1 MPDRIRTLAG
11 AAALTTDPFE
21 EALALQRAGRY
32 DQAEAAYRLL
42 VERNP
47 AEVRAQVALGA
58 LLLVQ
63 RRNDEALLQLDAAAR
78 RAPEWAPVWFHRA
91 LALHEQG
98 DFAGAVE
105 NIDRAAKLGA
115 SGADLHFNRANAL
128 NELRRFDE
136 ALGDYDR
143 ALELQPNH
151 ARAQRNRGILKLLL
165 GDYAG
170 GLADYES
177 RRPPQHVREARQVSP
192 APDWRGEAISGKSL
206 LVTDATGMGDEI
218 HMVRYLSVLADR
230 GARVSFFGK
239 PALYRLFTPFAAR
252 VKLLREVPADAHF
265 DYQCKLLSL
274 PFLLGT
280 RLETVP
286 AQVPYLFAEPA
297 LVQQWR
303 ERIGTEGFRIG
314 IGWKGNPSRSI
325 DKGRSVPLAGFRALA
340 ALPGVRLV
348 SLQKGYGLD
357 ELERLPEGMQVEVL
371 ENFDE
376 GPDAFVDTAAVMA
389 NMDLVVSSC
398 TSLPHLAGALAKPV
412 WLAAKYVPE
421 WRWGIDGENN
431 AWYPTMR
438 VFRQSTPGDWEVVFA
453 RMAMALRERLMN

>member
-1 MPDRIRTLAG
+1 
-11 AAALTTDPFE
+11 LTIDSFE
-21 EALALQRAGRY
+21 DALALQRAGHY
-32 DQAEAAYRLL
+32 DQAEAAYRRV
-42 VERNP
+42 VERHP
-47 AEVRAQVALGA
+47 AEVRARVALGA

-63 RRNDEALLQLDAAAR
+63 RRNAEALQQLDAALEQ
-78 RAPEWAPVWFHRA
+78 APESPPVLYHRA
-91 LALHEQG
+91 LALHEHG
-98 DFAGAVE
+98 DFAGAV
-105 NIDRAAKLGA
+105 NDFDRAAERGA
-115 SGADLHFNRANAL
+115 SGADLHFNRANSL
-128 NELRRFDE
+128 NELRRFE
-136 ALGDYDR
+136 AALADYDR
-143 ALELQPNH
+143 ALELQPTH

-177 RRPPQHVREARQVSP
+177 RRPPQHVREARQVAQ
-192 APDWRGEAISGKSL
+192 APDWRGEPIAGKSL
-206 LVTDATGMGDEI
+206 LVTDSTGMGDEI
-218 HMVRYLSVLADR
+218 HMVRYLTVLADR

-239 PALYRLFTPFAAR
+239 PPLYRLFAPFASR
-252 VKLLREVPADAHF
+252 VQLLREVPADARF

-297 LVQQWR
+297 LVKQWR

-314 IGWKGNPSRSI
+314 IGWQGNPSRSI
-325 DKGRSVPLAGFRALA
+325 DKGRSVPLANYRALA
-340 ALPGVRLV
+340 SLPGVRLI

-357 ELERLPEGMQVEVL
+357 ELERLPEGMNVEVL
-371 ENFDE
+371 EDFDA

-421 WRWGIDGENN
+421 WRWGIDGEYN

-438 VFRQSTPGDWEVVFA
+438 VFRQSAPGDWEVVFA
-453 RMAMALRERLMN
+453 RMAMALRERLVN

>member
-1 MPDRIRTLAG
+1 
-11 AAALTTDPFE
+11 LTTDSFE
-21 EALALQRAGRY
+21 EAFALQRAGHY
-32 DQAEAAYRLL
+32 DQAEAAYRRL

-47 AEVRAQVALGA
+47 REVQARVALGA
-58 LLLVQ
+58 LLLVK
-63 RRNDEALLQLDAAAR
+63 RREDEAMQQFDAALQK
-78 RAPEWAPVWFHRA
+78 APESAAVWYHRA
-91 LALHEQG
+91 LALHERG
-98 DFAGAVE
+98 DFAAAVD
-105 NIDRAAKLGA
+105 NLDRAAGFGMR
-115 SGADLHFNRANAL
+115 GADIHFNRANAL
-128 NELRRFDE
+128 NELRRFNE
-136 ALGDYDR
+136 ALEEFDR
-143 ALELQPNH
+143 ALELQPTH
-151 ARAQRNRGILKLLL
+151 AGAQRNRGILKLLL
-165 GDYAG
+165 GDFAG
-170 GLADYES
+170 GLADYEA
-177 RRPPQHVREARQVSP
+177 RRPPQHVRQARQVSRAP
-192 APDWRGEAISGKSL
+192 AWRGEPISGKSL
-206 LVTDATGMGDEI
+206 LVTDSTGMGDEI

-239 PALYRLFTPFAAR
+239 APLYRLFSPFASR
-252 VKLLREVPADAHF
+252 VQLLREVPDDARF

-297 LVQQWR
+297 LVQKWR

-325 DKGRSVPLAGFRALA
+325 DKGRSVPLANYRALA
-340 ALPGVRLV
+340 SLPGVRLI

-357 ELERLPEGMQVEVL
+357 ELERLPEGMKVEVL
-371 ENFDE
+371 KDFDD

-438 VFRQSTPGDWEVVFA
+438 VFRQSAQGDWEVVFA